1 MVELLQPKEWYGHI
15 LY

>member
-1 MVELLQPKEWYGHI
+1 MVELLRPKEWYGHI